1 MNLKLFSQKN
11 AGRNFDQIRF
21 FQSACISALSERIWG
36 SITARNL
43 ILRKTAMKK
52 SYLFVGFLLGAM
64 LSAVALS
71 TTNVTGK
78 WSGTLQMD
86 GENDAK
92 PAYSIFK
99 QDGNRLSGSVGPSES
114 EQDSFEGGKVD
125 GDKLT
130 FDVPQGPNGEG
141 SIHVEMQVNGD
152 QMTGRAT
159 WSGPP
164 PHSGSGKI
172 SLKRVVEK

>member
-1 MNLKLFSQKN
+1 MHGAIF
-11 AGRNFDQIRF
+11 GQIRF
-21 FQSACISALSERIWG
+21 FQSACISPLPARTWRSLTG
-36 SITARNL
+36 RNL
-43 ILRKTAMKK
+43 ILRRTSMKK
-52 SYLFVGFLLGAM
+52 SYLLAGLLLAAM

-71 TTNVTGK
+71 TPNVTGK

-92 PAYSIFK
+92 PAYSILN
-99 QDGNRLSGSVGPSES
+99 QDGNKLSGSVGPSES
-114 EQDSFEGGKVD
+114 EQDSFAGGKVD

-141 SIHVEMQVNGD
+141 SMHIEMRVKGD

>member
-1 MNLKLFSQKN
+1 MPGAISTRFSL
-11 AGRNFDQIRF
+11 
-21 FQSACISALSERIWG
+21 FQSACISGLPERIWP
-36 SITARNL
+36 SITTRNF
-43 ILRKTAMKK
+43 ILRRTSMKK
-52 SYLFVGFLLGAM
+52 SYLFVGLLLGAM

-71 TTNVTGK
+71 TPNVTGK

-92 PAYSIFK
+92 PAYSIFR
-99 QDGNRLSGSVGPSES
+99 QDGNGLSGSVGPNES

-141 SIHVEMQVNGD
+141 SIHVEMQVKGD

-159 WSGPP
+159 WNG

>member
-1 MNLKLFSQKN
+1 
-11 AGRNFDQIRF
+11 
-21 FQSACISALSERIWG
+21 
-36 SITARNL
+36 
-43 ILRKTAMKK
+43 MKK
-52 SYLFVGFLLGAM
+52 SYLFAGLLLSAM
-64 LSAVALS
+64 LPTAALCVP
-71 TTNVTGK
+71 NITGK

-86 GENDAK
+86 GENDTK
-92 PAYSIFK
+92 PAYSIFS
-99 QDGNRLSGSVGPSES
+99 QEGNKLSGSVGPNES

-130 FDVPQGPNGEG
+130 FDVRQGPSGEG
-141 SIHVEMQVNGD
+141 SIHVEMQVKGD

-172 SLKRVVEK
+172 SLKRVVESAK

>member
-1 MNLKLFSQKN
+1 MQGAIST
-11 AGRNFDQIRF
+11 RSF
-21 FQSACISALSERIWG
+21 FPSAYISALPERIWG

-43 ILRKTAMKK
+43 ILRRTAMKK
-52 SYLFVGFLLGAM
+52 SYLFVGLLLGAM

-71 TTNVTGK
+71 TPNFTGK

-92 PAYSIFK
+92 PAYSILN
-99 QDGNRLSGSVGPSES
+99 QDGNKLSGSVGPNES

-141 SIHVEMQVNGD
+141 SIHVEMQVKGD

-159 WSGPP
+159 WSGPGVN
-164 PHSGSGKI
+164 GSGKI
-172 SLKRVVEK
+172 SLKRVAEK